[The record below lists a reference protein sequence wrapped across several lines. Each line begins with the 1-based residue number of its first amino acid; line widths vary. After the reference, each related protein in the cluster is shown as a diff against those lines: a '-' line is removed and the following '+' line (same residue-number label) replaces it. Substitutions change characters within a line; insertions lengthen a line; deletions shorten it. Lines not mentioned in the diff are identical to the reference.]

1 MQPKQD
7 DVFRVGFQNI
17 SNLSEQKN
25 TAKSRQSISYIVQKQ
40 YDVFMMAEV
49 GLAWKLV
56 ALGDQWFE
64 RVFGKFRSI
73 RSCFA
78 YNKTEMQ
85 QTTVLQ
91 SGGVGIIAV
100 DDTSHRVILQGRD
113 ETGLGQWAWLKLQ
126 GRQGVTIIA
135 VTVYRPCD
143 SPGPSTVNQ
152 QHRRYFAKQKRIE
165 EPREALYTDLFTEI
179 TKWKLEGSQI
189 ILGIDANED
198 IRTGST
204 ADFFRAAG
212 MKEAIIDRHQELSP
226 PATHNRNQSRQPID
240 GIWVTP
246 GLTAVAAGYEAF
258 GKGCPMGR
266 FFL

>member
-1 MQPKQD
+1 
-7 DVFRVGFQNI
+7 
-17 SNLSEQKN
+17 
-25 TAKSRQSISYIVQKQ
+25 
-40 YDVFMMAEV
+40 
-49 GLAWKLV
+49 
-56 ALGDQWFE
+56 
-64 RVFGKFRSI
+64 
-73 RSCFA
+73 
-78 YNKTEMQ
+78 
-85 QTTVLQ
+85 
-91 SGGVGIIAV
+91 
-100 DDTSHRVILQGRD
+100 
-113 ETGLGQWAWLKLQ
+113 LQ

-152 QHRRYFAKQKRIE
+152 QHRRYLAKKKRIE
-165 EPREALYTDLFTEI
+165 EPREALYTDLFQEI
-179 TKWKLEGSQI
+179 TRWKLEGSQI

-212 MKEAIIDRHQELSP
+212 MKEAILDRHQELSP

-258 GKGCPMGR
+258 GKGCPSDHRALWADFTYEDAYGYSPPPLTAPDAR
-266 FFL
+266 RLRADDPRLTDRYNERLKAALEKRKLPEQLFRVEADASVHGWNSKYESTYNSIQREQLALRKEIERDIRKILNGEIPWSPKLQ